1 MKEIADFLDH
11 QEYPNISGIIFPDGF
26 IQLVTVS
33 VNWETPPSF
42 QVQLDGTTTVETLK
56 SQGQL
61 SWSDGAILGKTVS
74 EDEGFEA
81 VCGEGDFGSDG
92 FVAVVHTETQ
102 KLVWL
107 AAFNCSN
114 PFKYVSFKE
123 GCVYAESTIGTVWCF
138 PLSDPCQFVIG
149 KAYRVP
155 HITR

>member
-1 MKEIADFLDH
+1 MNEIADFLDH
-11 QEYPNISGIIFPDGF
+11 QEYPNVSGIIFPDGF

-33 VNWETPPSF
+33 VDWGVPPNF
-42 QVQLDGTTTVETLK
+42 QAELDGTTTVETLK

-61 SWSDGAILGKTVS
+61 SWSDGAILAETVS
-74 EDEGFEA
+74 DDGAFKA

-114 PFKYVSFKE
+114 PFNHVSFKE
-123 GCVYAESTIGTVWCF
+123 SSVCAESTLGAVWRF
-138 PLSDPCQFVIG
+138 PLNDPSQFVIE
-149 KAYRVP
+149 
-155 HITR
+155 